1 MMQINK
7 EEFKVKVTEA
17 LKKLRKFQEPDHV
30 KAAIQMINSFGPFVA
45 LWVLAYFLW
54 DVSKWAVVGI
64 SILNAFFLVRIFI
77 IQHDCG
83 HQNFVKSRFW
93 RNFIGQVC
101 SLMSFIPYKYW
112 ASSHHFHHNNNGRL
126 EVRDI
131 GDIETLTV
139 EEYHKLSSAA
149 KFRYRIFRSV
159 PVMFVIGPLYYILI
173 HNRLPLISMPE
184 FKKERIGLLLS
195 NLMLVG
201 LVVGLCFVLDWQ
213 KVLMVQFF
221 VLMFFGIVAI
231 WFFYVQH
238 QHEHGYKHW
247 KDKWE
252 FMMAAIKG
260 STYYKLPRL
269 MNWLTGNIAIH
280 HIHHLNP
287 AIPNYHL
294 RACADEVPFFHKFAT
309 QVTFFQSLKFA
320 FHKLWD
326 EDSERMITFKEY
338 RKLQRNRMAA

>member
-1 MMQINK
+1 MQVSK
-7 EEFKVKVTEA
+7 EEFKLKVTEA
-17 LKKLRKFQEPDHV
+17 LKAIRRYQEPDHR
-30 KAAIQMINSFGPFVA
+30 KAIIQIINSFGPFVA
-45 LWVLAYFLW
+45 LWILTYFLW
-54 DVSKWAVVGI
+54 DVSKLAVVFL
-64 SILNAFFLVRIFI
+64 SVLNAFFLVRIFI

-83 HQNFVKSRFW
+83 HQSFVKSRFW

-101 SLMSFIPYKYW
+101 SMFSFIPYKYW
-112 ASSHHFHHNNNGRL
+112 ATSHHFHHKNNGLL

-131 GDIETLTV
+131 GDIDTLTV
-139 EEYHKLSSAA
+139 EEYKKLTTAGKA
-149 KFRYRIFRSV
+149 KYRIFRSF

-173 HNRLPLISMPE
+173 HNRLPLISLPE
-184 FKKERIGLLLS
+184 FKKQWKGLAFSNILLAA
-195 NLMLVG
+195 V
-201 LVVGLCFVLDWQ
+201 VVGLCLILDWK
-213 KVLMVQFF
+213 KVLLTHFF
-221 VLMFFGIVAI
+221 VLAFFGIVAI

-260 STYYKLPRL
+260 STYYKLPSI

-294 RACADEVPFFHKFAT
+294 KKCANDIPYFHKFT
-309 QVTFFQSLKFA
+309 TEVTFWESLKFA
-320 FHKLWD
+320 NHKLWD
-326 EDSERMITFKEY
+326 ERTERMITFKEY
-338 RKLQRNRMAA
+338 KNLYKDSRQAA